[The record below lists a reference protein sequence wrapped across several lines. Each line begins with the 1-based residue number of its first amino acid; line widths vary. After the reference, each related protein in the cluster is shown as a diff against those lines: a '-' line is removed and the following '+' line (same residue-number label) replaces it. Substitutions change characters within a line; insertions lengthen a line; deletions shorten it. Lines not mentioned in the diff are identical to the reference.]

1 MTKQSPNDIGRKDD
15 LGKLRY
21 DLLPPN
27 ALREVAKVLTYGA
40 AKYAPNNWQAVDDA
54 KARYAAA
61 LMRHFEAWRDGEILD
76 PDSRLP
82 HLAHVVCNALFLLW
96 FELKGEA

>member
-1 MTKQSPNDIGRKDD
+1 MTKQSASDIGRKDD

-27 ALREVAKVLTYGA
+27 ALREVVKVLTYGA
-40 AKYAPNNWQAVDDA
+40 AKYAPDNWQVVDDA
-54 KARYAAA
+54 KARYTAA
-61 LMRHFEAWRDGEILD
+61 LMRHFEAWRDGETLD

-82 HLAHVVCNALFLLW
+82 HLAHAACNALFLLW
-96 FELKGEA
+96 FELKGVK